1 MQTPSSSS
9 SSKNGIISANP
20 HRFPTVLVAILLSL
34 LSLALLTILLI
45 CLRRLGYLRLPIITI
60 PIPAL
65 TTKTNPG
72 DNYVWSAYGLVR
84 QSSLERSKKRHRL
97 RDLQREAELRGE
109 EDPIAVAIRKEEQER
124 WKKEMEERDAGSK
137 FYAPQ
142 VRHLVQMMGS
152 KEEVRIDVRGQLR
165 RAKSWRWG
173 RGKGM
178 SEEEVRKSNANN
190 AGGGV

>member
-1 MQTPSSSS
+1 
-9 SSKNGIISANP
+9 
-20 HRFPTVLVAILLSL
+20 
-34 LSLALLTILLI
+34 
-45 CLRRLGYLRLPIITI
+45 
-60 PIPAL
+60 
-65 TTKTNPG
+65 
-72 DNYVWSAYGLVR
+72 
-84 QSSLERSKKRHRL
+84 
-97 RDLQREAELRGE
+97 
-109 EDPIAVAIRKEEQER
+109 
-124 WKKEMEERDAGSK
+124 MEERDAGSK